1 MHGDTSGSGNTTRRR
16 RHRVRRTSSGALA
29 ASSIAAVSLAVF
41 LSLAG
46 ASPSATS
53 SSTAGEPLETLV
65 GARLVVGM
73 QGTTPSAALLDRI
86 RRGRVGAVILMGA
99 NVRSAPQVRALTS
112 ALRAA
117 ADRGGRK
124 LLIMTDQEG
133 GLVRRFRWA
142 PPAASAETLGTRTEG
157 AIRSSG
163 RATGAA
169 LRRLGVDVD
178 LAPIADVPGVPD
190 SFIAAMDRDYSTSP
204 ARAAKGVT
212 AFAAGLL
219 DGGAAPTLKHFP
231 GLGLAATS
239 TDDAAVRIGA
249 SEKALQPGFVPY
261 RRAIAAG
268 VVPLVMVSNA
278 AYAAYGGR
286 VAAWSPRVLSSL
298 AGLGFTGVTI
308 TDALEPLARTHDVTL
323 GEAALR
329 AARAGVDLLL
339 FVGSEQSTDAVY
351 DQLLAAARDGRL
363 PRSALRASAARID
376 ELAATYAG

>member
-1 MHGDTSGSGNTTRRR
+1 
-16 RHRVRRTSSGALA
+16 VA
-29 ASSIAAVSLAVF
+29 
-41 LSLAG
+41 
-46 ASPSATS
+46 
-53 SSTAGEPLETLV
+53 PLETLV

-73 QGTTPSAALLDRI
+73 EGTTPSAGLLDRI
-86 RRGRVGAVILMGA
+86 RRGRVGGVILMGA
-99 NVRSAPQVRALTS
+99 NVRSAPQVRALTT

-117 ADRGGRK
+117 ADQGGRK

-142 PPAASAETLGTRTEG
+142 PPAVSAETLGTRTEG
-157 AIRSSG
+157 AIRRSG
-163 RATGAA
+163 RATGTA

-178 LAPIADVPGVPD
+178 LAPVADVPGVPD
-190 SFIAAMDRDYSTSP
+190 SFIAAMDRGYSTNP
-204 ARAAKGVT
+204 TRAAKDVT

-219 DGGAAPTLKHFP
+219 DGGAAPALKHFP

-239 TDDAAVRIGA
+239 TDDAAVRIAA
-249 SEKALQPGFVPY
+249 SEKALQPGLAPY

-278 AYAAYGGR
+278 AYTAYGGR
-286 VAAWSPRVLSSL
+286 VAAWSPRVRSAL

-323 GEAALR
+323 GVAALR

-339 FVGSEQSTDAVY
+339 FVGSEQSTDEVY

-363 PRSALRASAARID
+363 PRAALRASAARIA